1 MSTSKKLERK
11 LFFRYVLLDI
21 IAGTGA
27 YTALHMVR
35 KLYVEP
41 ERFGTAVPL
50 KFDQTF
56 LLAAAATT
64 ALFISIS
71 ALSGIYRDLTRKSRI
86 TQAFNTFGGTVITAV
101 LLFFL
106 VLLDDYITQ
115 YSDYYITLGVY
126 SGSLLL
132 LSGLFRFLLSTRVRH
147 LIDKGSLKF
156 PTILIGSGKE
166 AAELLLAF
174 QKDRSKGY
182 SFLGYLHTANGSVHE
197 QMNAIPC
204 LGCTEQLAD
213 IINDNT
219 VEDVI
224 IALPSGNSDRIAEMV
239 SSIER
244 SDVRIHVLPN
254 LFSIL
259 SGQVKME
266 SLGRSLIEVKR
277 ELIKPH
283 VAFIKRLFDILVASL
298 LLLIAAP
305 IILFSIAMIAVGSPG
320 TIFYTQERLG
330 KNGRTFKIIKLRSMY
345 NDAEAQGPQLSSEED
360 PRITPW
366 GRTMRKFRLDELP
379 QFLNV
384 LKGDM
389 SIVGPRPER
398 RFFFDQIIAAAPQYR
413 YLLKVKPGITSWG
426 MVKFGY
432 AENVEEMIERARYD
446 LIYTENITLVND
458 IKILFYTLV
467 TVLQG
472 RGK

>member
-21 IAGTGA
+21 IAGSGA

-35 KLYVEP
+35 KLHVEP

-56 LLAAAATT
+56 LLAAAATA

-86 TQAFNTFGGTVITAV
+86 TQAFNTFGGSVITAV

-182 SFLGYLHTANGSVHE
+182 SFLGYLDTANGSVHE

-204 LGCTEQLAD
+204 LGSTEQLAD

-398 RFFFDQIIAAAPQYR
+398 RFFFDQIIATAPQYR